1 MIKILLA
8 FLATAC
14 LLACP
19 VLLLMDQLY
28 VSAGLGVAGI
38 AVSTWLLVSAG
49 EKKHE

>member
-1 MIKILLA
+1 MIKILFA
-8 FLATAC
+8 FLASAS

-28 VSAGLGVAGI
+28 VSAGLGVTGI
-38 AVSTWLLVSAG
+38 AIATWLLVSTG